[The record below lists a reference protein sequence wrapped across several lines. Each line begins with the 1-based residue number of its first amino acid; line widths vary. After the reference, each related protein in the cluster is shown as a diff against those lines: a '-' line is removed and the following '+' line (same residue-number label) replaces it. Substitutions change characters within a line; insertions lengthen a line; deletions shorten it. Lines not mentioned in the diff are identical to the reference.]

1 VYFCVKK
8 FTALRTDLFL
18 YLSLRDPSLFLHSFG
33 ALMSVLSKLQA
44 SNCRNKRRRGR
55 GGTKKKCL
63 ASSEESFNIELVF
76 TSSTKHQIMKREV
89 EKKAVPLSED
99 ILETA
104 NRRLS
109 GRAARLELEEQMQTK
124 DALSRGS
131 ERDRLRDPRGRRA
144 DRHPRPHRAALSTGR
159 IKGSS
164 STRPHCSPGYFT
176 ILVSTRFRV
185 QPLFF

>member
-1 VYFCVKK
+1 
-8 FTALRTDLFL
+8 
-18 YLSLRDPSLFLHSFG
+18 
-33 ALMSVLSKLQA
+33 MSVLSKLQA

-63 ASSEESFNIELVF
+63 ASSEESFNIELVL
-76 TSSTKHQIMKREV
+76 TSSTKHQITKREV

-109 GRAARLELEEQMQTK
+109 DRAARLELEEQMQTK

-144 DRHPRPHRAALSTGR
+144 EDTHGPTGQPFQRAESRAALIPVLTAPPGISLFWLAQ
-159 IKGSS
+159 GSGFN
-164 STRPHCSPGYFT
+164 PCFF
-176 ILVSTRFRV
+176 RFKK
-185 QPLFF
+185 LGNFFGKIFIFFIVKFKF